1 MNETN
6 QNKLRLT
13 PSNPGVYLMKNN
25 AGKIIYIG
33 KAKNLKKRISSYFTK
48 TQFELPKTEILVSKI
63 ADFEYIVTRNEV
75 EALILEANLIKKY
88 RPKYNVALKDDK
100 KYPYI
105 KIDLQNSFPRAI
117 VTRRIV
123 QDGSK
128 YFGPY
133 TEAHSIRRTLNLL
146 EKVFH
151 LRLCNRKIPKNNGKN
166 SLYKRPCLN
175 FQIHKC
181 DAPCIGNISYEDYR
195 KKVEQ
200 VILFLKG
207 KTSEVVRNLQRQMGK
222 AADEDNFEKA
232 SELRDQI
239 VRIGKISTRQIVR
252 KTNLENLDIIGI
264 GRDDKFCCV
273 VILKIREGKLIKRE
287 HYFMDNTKGESDSVI
302 LNRFLTQYY
311 SYQEDKPSKILL
323 GTIPEDSELLNKWL
337 NAEIVIPKKGDKK
350 KLVKMAKQNAFLLV
364 EEKKLAYLKSAHR
377 TVFAVKELKDKLHL
391 SKFPGKIAAFD
402 ISNLQGNEAVGSMVF
417 FDNGK
422 PKKSQYRRFKIKT
435 VPGINDYLMIEEV
448 VTRYLSH
455 LEEEKFEI
463 PDMILI
469 DGGKGQL
476 SFARKALGKYPY
488 KIELF
493 SIAKRLEEIFS
504 VNSNEP
510 IIIPRTSY
518 ALKLLQQIRDEAHRF
533 AIKYHKTLRDKKT
546 TISVLDSIPGIGEK
560 RKMILLS
567 YFGSVRKIRESTIEE
582 LCSVPGVSKIIAD
595 LVLRSLNKNE
605 TTCPDNRDAPLNRK
619 KFSKDL
625 PSA

>member
-1 MNETN
+1 MNETI

-13 PSNPGVYLMKNN
+13 PSNPGVYLMKNSSS
-25 AGKIIYIG
+25 KIIYIG
-33 KAKNLKKRISSYFTK
+33 KAKNLKKRVSSYFTK
-48 TQFELPKTEILVSKI
+48 TQFELPKTEVLVLRI

-105 KIDLQNSFPRAI
+105 KIDVKNNFPRAI
-117 VTRRIV
+117 VTRRVI
-123 QDGSK
+123 QNGSR

-151 LRLCNRKIPKNNGKN
+151 LRTCNRKIPRENTSNP
-166 SLYKRPCLN
+166 SFDRPCLN
-175 FQIHKC
+175 FQINKC

-207 KTSEVVRNLQRQMGK
+207 KTSDVIRNLQRQMEK

-232 SELRDQI
+232 SELRDKI

-252 KTNLENLDIIGI
+252 KTSLEDLDIIGI
-264 GRDDKFCCV
+264 GKDDRLCCV
-273 VILKIREGKLIKRE
+273 VILKIREGRLIKKE
-287 HYFMDNTKGESDSVI
+287 HYFMENTLGKSDGNI

-311 SYQEDKPSKILL
+311 NFQEDVAPKIL
-323 GTIPEDSELLNKWL
+323 TQTNPEDKELVSKWL
-337 NAEIVIPKKGDKK
+337 DVEIAIPQRGDKR
-350 KLVKMAKQNAFLLV
+350 KLIEMAKENAFLLV
-364 EEKKLAYLKSAHR
+364 EEKKLAHLKSAHR

-391 SKFPGKIAAFD
+391 SKLPRKIAAFD
-402 ISNLQGNEAVGSMVF
+402 ISNLQGNEAVASMVF

-435 VPGINDYLMIEEV
+435 VSGINDYLMIEEA
-448 VTRYLSH
+448 VTRFLSH
-455 LEEEKFEI
+455 LEEEKFET

-476 SFARKALGKYPY
+476 SFAKKALKKYPY
-488 KIELF
+488 KIKLF

-510 IIIPRTSY
+510 IIIPKTSY

-533 AIKYHKTLRDKKT
+533 AVKYHKTLRDKKT
-546 TISVLDSIPGIGEK
+546 TISILDNIPGIGKK
-560 RKMILLS
+560 RKIALLTH
-567 YFGSVRKIRESTIEE
+567 FGSIANIKKASIVELESLSGISQKLAYTIF
-582 LCSVPGVSKIIAD
+582 SY
-595 LVLRSLNKNE
+595 LNKK
-605 TTCPDNRDAPLNRK
+605 RQ
-619 KFSKDL
+619 
-625 PSA
+625 

>member
-1 MNETN
+1 MNETI

-13 PSNPGVYLMKNN
+13 PSNPGVYLMKNSS
-25 AGKIIYIG
+25 GKIIYIG
-33 KAKNLKKRISSYFTK
+33 KAKNLKKRINSYFTK

-63 ADFEYIVTRNEV
+63 ADFEYIATRNEV
-75 EALILEANLIKKY
+75 EAMILEANLIKKY

-105 KIDLQNSFPRAI
+105 KIDVKNIFPRVI
-117 VTRRIV
+117 VTRTILK
-123 QDGSK
+123 DGSK

-151 LRLCNRKIPKNNGKN
+151 LRTCNRKIPKDNVKN
-166 SLYKRPCLN
+166 PLYKKPCLN

-181 DAPCIGNISYEDYR
+181 DAPCSGNISYEDYR

-207 KTSEVVRNLQRQMGK
+207 RTDEIVKKLQNAMEQASEKNQ
-222 AADEDNFEKA
+222 FEKA

-239 VRIGKISTRQIVR
+239 IRVGKISAKQIVR
-252 KTNLENLDIIGI
+252 KTYLEDLDIIGI
-264 GRDDKFCCV
+264 GREDRLCCV
-273 VILKIREGKLIKRE
+273 VILKIREGRLIKKE
-287 HYFMDNTKGESDSVI
+287 HYFMENTFGEKDGLIIS
-302 LNRFLTQYY
+302 RFLTQYY
-311 SYQEDKPSKILL
+311 YFQSDIAPKILMQTL
-323 GTIPEDSELLNKWL
+323 PYENELVSQWL
-337 NAEIVIPKKGDKK
+337 NAEIIIPQKGDKK
-350 KLVKMAKQNAFLLV
+350 KLVEMAKQNAFLLV
-364 EEKKLAYLKSAHR
+364 EEKKLAHLKTSYR

-391 SKFPGKIAAFD
+391 SKLPRKIAAFD

-422 PKKSQYRRFKIKT
+422 PKKNQYRRFKIKT
-435 VPGINDYLMIEEV
+435 VSGINDYLMIEEA

-455 LEEEKFEI
+455 LEEEKFET

-476 SFARKALGKYPY
+476 SFAKKALKKYPY

-493 SIAKRLEEIFS
+493 SIAKRLEEVFS
-504 VNSNEP
+504 INSNEP
-510 IIIPRTSY
+510 IIIPKTSY

-546 TISVLDSIPGIGEK
+546 TISILDNIPGIGGK
-560 RKMILLS
+560 RKMLLLTH
-567 YFGSVRKIRESTIEE
+567 FGSITNIKKASISELESLSGISPKLAHTIF
-582 LCSVPGVSKIIAD
+582 SY
-595 LVLRSLNKNE
+595 LNKK
-605 TTCPDNRDAPLNRK
+605 RQ
-619 KFSKDL
+619 
-625 PSA
+625 

>member
-1 MNETN
+1 MNETI

-13 PSNPGVYLMKNN
+13 PSNSGVYLMKN
-25 AGKIIYIG
+25 AIQKIIYIG
-33 KAKNLKKRISSYFTK
+33 KAKNLKKRVSSYFTK

-105 KIDLQNSFPRAI
+105 KIDVKDNFPRAI

-146 EKVFH
+146 EKIFN
-151 LRLCNRKIPKNNGKN
+151 LRLCNRKIPKDNVKN
-166 SLYKRPCLN
+166 PLYKRPCLN
-175 FQIHKC
+175 FQINKC

-207 KTSEVVRNLQRQMGK
+207 RTDEIVKQLQNAMEQ
-222 AADEDNFEKA
+222 AAEKNQFEKA

-239 VRIGKISTRQIVR
+239 IRIGKISAKQIVR
-252 KTNLENLDIIGI
+252 KTYLEDLDIIGI
-264 GRDDKFCCV
+264 GREDRLCCV
-273 VILKIREGKLIKRE
+273 VILKIREGRLIKRE
-287 HYFMDNTKGESDSVI
+287 HYFMDNTAGESDAVI
-302 LNRFLTQYY
+302 LSRFLTQYY

-323 GTIPEDSELLNKWL
+323 ETIPEDSELLNKWL
-337 NAEIVIPKKGDKK
+337 NAEIVIPKRGDKK
-350 KLVKMAKQNAFLLV
+350 RLIEMAKQNAFLLV
-364 EEKKLAYLKSAHR
+364 EEKKLAHLKSAHR

-391 SKFPGKIAAFD
+391 SKLPRKIAAFD

-422 PKKSQYRRFKIKT
+422 PKKSQYRRFRIKT
-435 VPGINDYLMIEEV
+435 VQGINDYLMIEEA

-455 LEEEKFEI
+455 LEEEKFET

-476 SFARKALGKYPY
+476 SFAKKALKKYPY

-493 SIAKRLEEIFS
+493 SIAKRLEEVFS

-510 IIIPRTSY
+510 IVIPKTSY

-533 AIKYHKTLRDKKT
+533 AIKYHKILRDKKT
-546 TISVLDSIPGIGEK
+546 TLSILDSIPGIGEK
-560 RKMILLS
+560 RKMLLLKHFDSITNIKKASVGELESLSGISQKLAYTILS
-567 YFGSVRKIRESTIEE
+567 Y
-582 LCSVPGVSKIIAD
+582 
-595 LVLRSLNKNE
+595 LNKK
-605 TTCPDNRDAPLNRK
+605 RQ
-619 KFSKDL
+619 
-625 PSA
+625 